1 MRVVSVSEMRD
12 IEERAERDY
21 GLTSRI
27 LMDHAGHSV
36 ATSLAAHLSSGL
48 TRAKVLVLVGPG
60 NNGGDG
66 RVAGQ
71 YLSSWGADVTY
82 YIWKDQRLET
92 GTLVSSPVSEDL
104 ALLRQA
110 LADSRV
116 VVDAL
121 LGTGNSRPLSES
133 MRQLLNL
140 VAEEKRRRPDLFL
153 LALDLPTGLNADT
166 GEVDEA
172 TLAADLTVTL
182 ALPKRGLFFFPG
194 ANFVGRMEVGGIGL
208 PSDLATPPGLELI
221 EPSMVRQMLPRRPTD
236 SNKGTFGKVMVVAG
250 SLRFPGSAYLAA
262 SAAGRVG
269 AGLVTLAVTPEMAPI
284 YAEKLSEATLLPLP
298 ADNTPPG
305 ERAAALLAGMEG
317 YRVAVI
323 GPGLGESEQVR
334 SLLEALFAGL
344 RALKPERCPRL
355 LVDADG
361 LNNLAAIPRWWELL
375 PGETVITP
383 HPGEMARLRGGAR
396 VSGGGPDRL
405 GTVLAVAREWNLIT
419 VLKGANSLIGSP
431 GGAIAMNAPGNP
443 ALATAGTG
451 DVLSGTIGGLLA
463 QGLAPFAAACAGVYL
478 HARAGRQ
485 VSERL
490 GDAGL
495 LASDLLPE
503 LPLALRAVKQDT

>member
-21 GLTSRI
+21 GLPSRI

-36 ATSLAAHLSSGL
+36 ASSLATQLSSGL
-48 TRAKVLVLVGPG
+48 TRAKILILVGPG

-82 YIWKDQRLET
+82 YVWKDQRLET
-92 GTLVSSPVSEDL
+92 GTLVSSTVSEDL

-110 LADSRV
+110 LAQSRV

-133 MRQLLNL
+133 MRRLLIL

-172 TLAADLTVTL
+172 TLVADLTVTL

-208 PSDLATPPGLELI
+208 PSDLAVPPGLELM
-221 EPSMVRQMLPRRPTD
+221 EPSMVREMLPRRPTD

-298 ADNTPPG
+298 AENMPPG

-334 SLLEALFAGL
+334 SLLEALFAGVRAQEPSL
-344 RALKPERCPRL
+344 RPRL

-405 GTVLAVAREWNLIT
+405 DTMLAVAREWNLIT

-463 QGLAPFAAACAGVYL
+463 QGLSPYAAARAGVYL
-478 HARAGRQ
+478 HARAGQQ
-485 VSERL
+485 VFERL

-503 LPLALRAVKQDT
+503 LPLALRAVKRGT